1 MELPK
6 TFVQSLRERVTERVH
21 YIIDQDYNYSQKL
34 KAAYTTVVTTA
45 LKNHS
50 NSGTFIG
57 VGEAN
62 YGELFKEIFA
72 SFQATDYYKFISH
85 RIRSQLP
92 KLDSVS
98 SKQSYIAK
106 ILNYL
111 FETPLNA
118 QLNLTLLTAFE
129 YRYITP
135 TTRHIIWKACLVIYS
150 HSKTTPSSLM
160 QRKDSK
166 KEKSIYTH
174 KEANNLSAKFMQK

>member
-6 TFVQSLRERVTERVH
+6 TFVQSLREKITERAH

-34 KAAYTTVVTTA
+34 KTAYTAVVTTA

-62 YGELFKEIFA
+62 YSELFKEIFA

-85 RIRSQLP
+85 RVRSQLP

-118 QLNLTLLTAFE
+118 QLNLNLLTAFE

-135 TTRHIIWKACLVIYS
+135 TARHIIWKACLVKYS
-150 HSKTTPSSLM
+150 YSKIKPLWLM
-160 QRKDSK
+160 PRKDSK
-166 KEKSIYTH
+166 RGKSIFTRNE
-174 KEANNLSAKFMQK
+174 KMN